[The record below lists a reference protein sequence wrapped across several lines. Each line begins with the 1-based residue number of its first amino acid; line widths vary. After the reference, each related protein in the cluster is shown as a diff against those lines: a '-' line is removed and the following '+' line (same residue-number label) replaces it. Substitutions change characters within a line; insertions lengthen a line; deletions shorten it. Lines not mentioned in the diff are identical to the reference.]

1 MKLQA
6 KPIMLKIDYILEIL
20 LERFFNFF
28 FFFFFFHLVST
39 LSQYVI
45 FKRRAAVFYRV
56 SLKNTR
62 RSRVFFDPIKHVLRV
77 F

>member
-20 LERFFNFF
+20 LQRQFLC
-28 FFFFFFHLVST
+28 FFFHLVST

-45 FKRRAAVFYRV
+45 FKTRAAVFYRV
-56 SLKNTR
+56 SKTHGVAECFSTR
-62 RSRVFFDPIKHVLRV
+62 
-77 F
+77 